1 MKSCYGRLSWWKRDW
16 EWCGGAG
23 GAHAGPMLGLS
34 CWLPTFPKSPGC
46 LLGWVSGCWNMSR
59 WSWVVLRFGASEG
72 APRSYSTVAA
82 WCKASRAVTSHLKI
96 NHGPDFIAIGR
107 KIWFQKWLCVI
118 QKIAMSKK
126 KNQRCWY
133 PKSVPEYIIGLLSSS
148 LNPLSKLQLI
158 SQIKEER
165 SFARPCLLS
174 HAEAVVIF

>member
-1 MKSCYGRLSWWKRDW
+1 MKRDW

-23 GAHAGPMLGLS
+23 GTHAGPMLGLG
-34 CWLPTFPKSPGC
+34 CWLPTFPRSPGC
-46 LLGWVSGCWNMSR
+46 LLSWVSDYWNTS
-59 WSWVVLRFGASEG
+59 WSWVIPRFGASEG

-82 WCKASRAVTSHLKI
+82 WCKASQCSHHPFKI
-96 NHGPDFIAIGR
+96 NHGPDFITINGE
-107 KIWFQKWLCVI
+107 IWFQKWLFVM
-118 QKIAMSKK
+118 QKIAKFKK
-126 KNQRCWY
+126 KSEQRCWY
-133 PKSVPEYIIGLLSSS
+133 PKSVPGYIIGLLGSS